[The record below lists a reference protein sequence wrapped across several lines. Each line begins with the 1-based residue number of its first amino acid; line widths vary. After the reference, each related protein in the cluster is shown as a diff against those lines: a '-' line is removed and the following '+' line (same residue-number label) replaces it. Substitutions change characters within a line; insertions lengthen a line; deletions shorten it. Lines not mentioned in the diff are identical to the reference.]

1 MRSKLLFIKKV
12 VAILIVLSM
21 NFNTFAAVGA
31 NDGSAFV
38 TKAEFDA
45 LVNTFNEQMDDYEG
59 SIVSKVDGAIANY
72 LAAQSNEVNVLLT
85 NYYKDINTKY
95 NLYWT
100 SSTTYSSQKDKPTP
114 KLNISLEQASRNSQ
128 FQGDIVI
135 ADAKNDTLLYGGLDS
150 AETNFVA
157 EEYKKI
163 LPTLDGEYK
172 YFYGFFTSA
181 TSTTGKGPKKNVST
195 IYLDH
200 PFGFIFEPND
210 PGNTSASSTTSWR
223 YITSVYRYSTKA
235 DNDTK
240 TFVLAPYSKTKTYV
254 YNYALSGSAY
264 YMTDSSTTIAFNSTK
279 PKWTWTDTRVDTSVQ
294 TRSVNQIT
302 KTGDTITI
310 LNPATCGMPWM
321 HNQYEQNNIKY
332 KMIVEATGEDL
343 PIKNGVKITEVIA
356 DGVATINMTPKANGY
371 AIFYVGD
378 KSTAWPNPADK
389 TIPTGF
395 TVSKLLT
402 ANTEAEVKLDVSEK
416 DKIWFVFYPQDTTAT
431 NVKVDI
437 NFINL
442 FSEEM

>member
-12 VAILIVLSM
+12 VAILIVLSL

-45 LVNTFNEQMDDYEG
+45 LVNTFNEQMDDYES

-72 LAAQSNEVNVLLT
+72 LAAQSNEVNVLLA

-114 KLNISLEQASRNSQ
+114 KLNVSIEQASRNSQ
-128 FQGDIVI
+128 FKGDIV
-135 ADAKNDTLLYGGLDS
+135 AANAANDTLLYGGLD
-150 AETNFVA
+150 AAKTNFVA
-157 EEYKKI
+157 EEYKKMV
-163 LPTLDGEYK
+163 PTLDAEYK
-172 YFYGFFTSA
+172 YFYGFFTAA
-181 TSTTGKGPKKNVST
+181 TETTGKSPKKAVTT

-200 PFGFIFEPND
+200 PVGYIFEPND
-210 PGNTSASSTTSWR
+210 PGNTSATSTTSWR
-223 YITSVYRYSTKA
+223 YITSVYRYSTKVE
-235 DNDTK
+235 NDTK
-240 TFVLAPYSKTKTYV
+240 TFVLAPYSKTKSYV
-254 YNYALSGSAY
+254 YNYALSDSAY
-264 YMTDSSTTIAFNSTK
+264 AMTETSKTIAFNSTS

-302 KTGDTITI
+302 KTSATLTI
-310 LNPATCGMPWM
+310 LNPATCKMPWM

-356 DGVATINMTPKANGY
+356 DGVATVNMTPKANGY

-389 TIPTGF
+389 NIPTGF

-402 ANTEAEVKLDVSEK
+402 ANTEAEVKLDVKEN